1 MIQINL
7 LPARVRKKRDN
18 VNQFIYAYGLC
29 IVAALFVMAFLWY
42 SQGNEVTSLNTR
54 LAQVQAEVGK
64 YAKFEQI
71 LKDLKQKIALVEK
84 KKSVILGLQTDRDT
98 MVRMLA
104 LVSVLIP
111 PEEMW
116 FEKFNQTA
124 RTLTLEG
131 VALNNEVLAEFLRN
145 LESSPYVEKGSVNL
159 THSRQKIISNQ
170 KLREF
175 QVTCRFFPF
184 SEMQKRLKAQPS

>member
-1 MIQINL
+1 LN
-7 LPARVRKKRDN
+7 ARLEQLKVE
-18 VNQFIYAYGLC
+18 VN
-29 IVAALFVMAFLWY
+29 
-42 SQGNEVTSLNTR
+42 
-54 LAQVQAEVGK
+54 K

-84 KKSVILGLQTDRDT
+84 KKGVISGLQTDRDT
-98 MVRMLA
+98 MVRMMA

-116 FEKFNQTA
+116 FEKFTQSVNK
-124 RTLTLEG
+124 LTLDG

-145 LESSPYVEKGSVNL
+145 LEASPYIEKGSVNL
-159 THSRQKIISNQ
+159 THSRQKVFSNQ

-175 QVTCRFFPF
+175 QITCRFFPF
-184 SEMQKRLKAQPS
+184 SEMMKRLKAQAS

>member
-7 LPARVRKKRDN
+7 LPARVRKRRDN
-18 VNQFIYAYGLC
+18 VDQFIYGYGLC

-42 SQGNEVTSLNTR
+42 SQSNEISSLNSR
-54 LAQVQAEVGK
+54 IAKVQAEVGK

-84 KKSVILGLQTDRDT
+84 KKNVILGLQTDRDT

-116 FEKFNQTA
+116 FEKLNQTA

-159 THSRQKIISNQ
+159 THSRQKVISNQ

-184 SEMQKRLKAQPS
+184 SEMQRRVKAQAS

>member
-7 LPARVRKKRDN
+7 LPARVRKRRDN

-29 IVAALFVMAFLWY
+29 IIGALCVMAFLWY
-42 SQGNEVTSLNTR
+42 YQSNQISNLNSR
-54 LAQVQAEVGK
+54 LAQIQSEVSK
-64 YAKFEQI
+64 YAKFDQMV
-71 LKDLKQKIALVEK
+71 KDLKQKVALVEK
-84 KKSVILGLQTDRDT
+84 KKNVILSLQTDRDT

-104 LVSVLIP
+104 LMSVLIP

-116 FEKFNQTA
+116 FERMNQSA

-145 LESSPYVEKGSVNL
+145 LESSPYIEKGSVNL
-159 THSRQKIISNQ
+159 THSRQKTLSNQ

-184 SEMQKRLKAQPS
+184 SEMQKRVKAQAS

>member
-7 LPARVRKKRDN
+7 LPARVRKRRDN
-18 VNQFIYAYGLC
+18 VNQYIYAFGFT
-29 IVAALFVMAFLWY
+29 VAAALLIMACLWY
-42 SQGNEVTSLNTR
+42 YQNTQISDLNSR
-54 LAQVQAEVGK
+54 LTQVQSEVSK
-64 YAKFEQI
+64 FAKFDQM
-71 LKDLKQKIALVEK
+71 LKDLKQKLALVEK
-84 KKSVILGLQTDRDT
+84 KKNVILGLQGDRDT
-98 MVRMLA
+98 IVRMMA
-104 LVSVLIP
+104 LISVLIP

-116 FEKFNQTA
+116 FERFNQSA

-145 LESSPYVEKGSVNL
+145 LEGSPYIEKGSVNL
-159 THSRQKIISNQ
+159 THSRQKVISNQ

-184 SEMQKRLKAQPS
+184 SEMQKRAKAQAS

>member
-18 VNQFIYAYGLC
+18 VNQFIYTYVAC
-29 IVAALFVMAFLWY
+29 IVAALLVIAFLWY
-42 SQGNEVTSLNTR
+42 SQKREADSLNSR
-54 LAQVQAEVGK
+54 LVQVQQEVNK
-64 YAKFEQI
+64 FAKFEQM
-71 LKDLKQKIALVEK
+71 LKDLKQKKDQVDK
-84 KKSVILGLQTDRDT
+84 KKNVILGLQKDRDT
-98 MVRMLA
+98 TVRMMA
-104 LVSVLIP
+104 LISILIP

-116 FEKFNQTA
+116 FERFNQSA
-124 RTLTLEG
+124 GTLTLEG

-145 LESSPYVEKGSVNL
+145 LETSPYVEKGSVNL
-159 THSRQKIISNQ
+159 THSRQKVISNQ

-184 SEMQKRLKAQPS
+184 SEMQKRLKAQAS

>member
-7 LPARVRKKRDN
+7 LPARIRKKRDN
-18 VNQFIYAYGLC
+18 VNQFIYGYGLC
-29 IVAALFVMAFLWY
+29 IVASLFVMAFLWY
-42 SQGNEVTSLNTR
+42 SQDNEKARLNAR
-54 LAQVQAEVGK
+54 IAQVQAEVGK
-64 YAKFEQI
+64 YAKFDQM

-84 KKSVILGLQTDRDT
+84 KKNAIMGLQTDRDT

-104 LVSVLIP
+104 LMSVLIP

-116 FEKFNQTA
+116 FERFNQTA

-145 LESSPYVEKGSVNL
+145 LETSPYVEKGSVNL
-159 THSRQKIISNQ
+159 THSRQKLISNQ

-175 QVTCRFFPF
+175 QVTLRFFPF
-184 SEMQKRLKAQPS
+184 SEMQKRLKAQAS

>member
-7 LPARVRKKRDN
+7 LPARIRKKRDN
-18 VNQFIYAYGLC
+18 VSQFLYAYGLC
-29 IVAALFVMAFLWY
+29 VIAALFIIAILWY
-42 SQGNEVTSLNTR
+42 FQSSEISGLNARLEQLKVEVN
-54 LAQVQAEVGK
+54 K

-84 KKSVILGLQTDRDT
+84 KKGVISGLQTDRDT
-98 MVRMLA
+98 MVRMMA

-116 FEKFNQTA
+116 FEKFTQSVNK
-124 RTLTLEG
+124 LTLDG

-145 LESSPYVEKGSVNL
+145 LEASPYIEKGSVNL
-159 THSRQKIISNQ
+159 THSRQKVFSNQ

-175 QVTCRFFPF
+175 QITCRFFPF
-184 SEMQKRLKAQPS
+184 SEMMKRLKAQAS

>member
-7 LPARVRKKRDN
+7 LPARVRKRRDN
-18 VNQFIYAYGLC
+18 VNQYIYAFGFT
-29 IVAALFVMAFLWY
+29 VAAALLIMACLWY
-42 SQGNEVTSLNTR
+42 YQNTQISVLNSR
-54 LAQVQAEVGK
+54 LAQVQSEVSK
-64 YAKFEQI
+64 FAKFDQM
-71 LKDLKQKIALVEK
+71 LKDLKQKLALVEK
-84 KKSVILGLQTDRDT
+84 KKNVILSLQGDRDT
-98 MVRMLA
+98 IVRMMA
-104 LVSVLIP
+104 LISVLIP

-116 FEKFNQTA
+116 FERFNQSA

-145 LESSPYVEKGSVNL
+145 LESSPYIEKGSVNL
-159 THSRQKIISNQ
+159 THSRQKVISNQ

-184 SEMQKRLKAQPS
+184 SEMQKRAKAQAS

>member
-18 VNQFIYAYGLC
+18 VSQFIYAYIFC
-29 IVAALFVMAFLWY
+29 VIAALLIIAFLWI
-42 SQGNEVTSLNTR
+42 SQNNEIAGINSR
-54 LAQVQAEVGK
+54 LAQLRTEVSK
-64 YAKFEQI
+64 YAKYEQI
-71 LKDLKQKIALVEK
+71 LKDLKQNVALVEK
-84 KKSVILGLQTDRDT
+84 KRNVITALQRDRDT
-98 MVRMLA
+98 MVRMMA

-116 FEKFNQTA
+116 FEKFSQKVNS
-124 RTLTLEG
+124 LTLEG

-145 LESSPYVEKGSVNL
+145 LESSPYIVKGSVNL
-159 THSRQKIISNQ
+159 THSRQKVISNQ

-175 QVTCRFFPF
+175 QVTCRFYPF
-184 SEMQKRLKAQPS
+184 SEMKKQLKAQAS